1 MTEKY
6 QPSETKLEMSIR
18 RDISTMTMAITD
30 RRKARVHR
38 YFGMSPET
46 SDFALLHIKAC
57 EVEEGDLH
65 VGNAEAEQVTR
76 NGTVEAESGA
86 TLHHTRVEEKLDTM
100 EGAVRA
106 VKLTTRRNPHAPT
119 QNFIYPADALVWV
132 LREVAHPK
140 MLREDAQPK
149 AQPPLADAAHA
160 LGGELAARG
169 IDATIILTRDPVG
182 LAVTVTA
189 VKLPTTFAGYRV
201 ESSIRFRPEVIR

>member
-1 MTEKY
+1 VSDAKY
-6 QPSETKLEMSIR
+6 QPSETALEMAIR
-18 RDISTMTMAITD
+18 RDITTMTMAITD

-38 YFGMSPET
+38 YFGMSPAT

-65 VGNAEAEQVTR
+65 VGNAEAEQVTH

-119 QNFIYPADALVWV
+119 QGFIYPADALVWV
-132 LREVAHPK
+132 LREAAH
-140 MLREDAQPK
+140 PK

-169 IDATIILTRDPVG
+169 IDATITTTRDPLG
-182 LAVTVTA
+182 LVVMVTA